1 MEQLSGFVNS
11 ALPTHVYRFYKSLY
25 GLKQTPR
32 AWYIWMSDFLLI
44 IGFWASKVD
53 TFLFILNENHD
64 ICYLL
69 VYVDD
74 ILLIDNNF
82 KLIQHLITLLSL
94 EFKLHDLGNAQNQLV

>member
-1 MEQLSGFVNS
+1 
-11 ALPTHVYRFYKSLY
+11 
-25 GLKQTPR
+25 
-32 AWYIWMSDFLLI
+32 MSDFLLI

>member
-1 MEQLSGFVNS
+1 M
-11 ALPTHVYRFYKSLY
+11 
-25 GLKQTPR
+25 
-32 AWYIWMSDFLLI
+32 
-44 IGFWASKVD
+44 VD
-53 TFLFILNENHD
+53 TFLFILNENND